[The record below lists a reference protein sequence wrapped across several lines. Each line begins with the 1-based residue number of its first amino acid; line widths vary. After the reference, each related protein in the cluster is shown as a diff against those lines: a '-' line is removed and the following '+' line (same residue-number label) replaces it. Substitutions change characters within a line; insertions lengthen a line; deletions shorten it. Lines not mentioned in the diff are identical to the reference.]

1 MGSSLSIL
9 FFFFIVGSSYS
20 LFFLFRQIFQSLV
33 LYFIFNRTNCSSLE
47 RESKNSNWISW
58 NLNVPF
64 HFISQGPLES
74 YASKTVTTETHWIII
89 NRGQTNESPISL
101 EKFCFLLLFFG
112 LLSSSLFNFLFLN
125 CISTERFYFF
135 YLFFFGWWGSYLYSY
150 LYILYR
156 VVVDVQKIRDSWI
169 RVICQVF
176 ESFLNFYL

>member
-1 MGSSLSIL
+1 MKYMGSSLSIL

-20 LFFLFRQIFQSLV
+20 LFFLFHQIFQSLV

-112 LLSSSLFNFLFLN
+112 LLSSSLFNFLFFKLHFD
-125 CISTERFYFF
+125 RKV
-135 YLFFFGWWGSYLYSY
+135 
-150 LYILYR
+150 YI
-156 VVVDVQKIRDSWI
+156 
-169 RVICQVF
+169 F
-176 ESFLNFYL
+176 

>member
-9 FFFFIVGSSYS
+9 FFFFYRRIFIQFIFSFPSN
-20 LFFLFRQIFQSLV
+20 FQSLV

-74 YASKTVTTETHWIII
+74 YTSKTVTTETHWIII

-112 LLSSSLFNFLFLN
+112 LWSSSLFNFLFFKLHFDRKVN
-125 CISTERFYFF
+125 FF
-135 YLFFFGWWGSYLYSY
+135 HFFGWWGSYLYSHI
-150 LYILYR
+150 YI
-156 VVVDVQKIRDSWI
+156 I
-169 RVICQVF
+169 
-176 ESFLNFYL
+176 

>member
-74 YASKTVTTETHWIII
+74 YTSKTVTTETHWIII

-112 LLSSSLFNFLFLN
+112 LLSSSLFNFLFFKLHFNRKVYFLN
-125 CISTERFYFF
+125 FLDDEVPIYIHI
-135 YLFFFGWWGSYLYSY
+135 
-150 LYILYR
+150 YILYR
-156 VVVDVQKIRDSWI
+156 VVVDVQKIKDSWI

>member
-112 LLSSSLFNFLFLN
+112 LLRSSLFNFLFFKLHFD
-125 CISTERFYFF
+125 RKVVFF
-135 YLFFFGWWGSYLYSY
+135 LFLFFWMMRFLSIFIFI
-150 LYILYR
+150 YI
-156 VVVDVQKIRDSWI
+156 I
-169 RVICQVF
+169 
-176 ESFLNFYL
+176 

>member
-1 MGSSLSIL
+1 MKYMGSSLSIL

-112 LLSSSLFNFLFLN
+112 LLSSSLFNFLFFKLHFDRKVYF
-125 CISTERFYFF
+125 SYFF
-135 YLFFFGWWGSYLYSY
+135 FLDDEVPI
-150 LYILYR
+150 YIHIYIYYIGL
-156 VVVDVQKIRDSWI
+156 W
-169 RVICQVF
+169 
-176 ESFLNFYL
+176 

>member
-1 MGSSLSIL
+1 MKYMGSSLSIL

-47 RESKNSNWISW
+47 RESKNSNRISW

-112 LLSSSLFNFLFLN
+112 LLSSSLFNFLFFKLHFD
-125 CISTERFYFF
+125 RKVYFF
-135 YLFFFGWWGSYLYSY
+135 FFFFWMMRFLSIFIFI
-150 LYILYR
+150 YI
-156 VVVDVQKIRDSWI
+156 I
-169 RVICQVF
+169 
-176 ESFLNFYL
+176 

>member
-112 LLSSSLFNFLFLN
+112 LLSSSLFNFLFFKLHFDRKVN
-125 CISTERFYFF
+125 FF
-135 YLFFFGWWGSYLYSY
+135 LFFWMMRFLSIFI
-150 LYILYR
+150 YILYR

-176 ESFLNFYL
+176 

>member
-20 LFFLFRQIFQSLV
+20 LFFLFHQIFQSLV

-112 LLSSSLFNFLFLN
+112 LLRSSLFNFLFFKLHFDRKVN
-125 CISTERFYFF
+125 
-135 YLFFFGWWGSYLYSY
+135 FFFFFFFWMMRFLSIFIFI
-150 LYILYR
+150 YI
-156 VVVDVQKIRDSWI
+156 I
-169 RVICQVF
+169 
-176 ESFLNFYL
+176 

>member
-1 MGSSLSIL
+1 MKYMGSSLSIL

-47 RESKNSNWISW
+47 RESKNSNRISW

-112 LLSSSLFNFLFLN
+112 LLRSSLFNFLFFKLHFD
-125 CISTERFYFF
+125 RKV
-135 YLFFFGWWGSYLYSY
+135 YLFIFFFWMMRFLSIFIFI
-150 LYILYR
+150 YI
-156 VVVDVQKIRDSWI
+156 I
-169 RVICQVF
+169 
-176 ESFLNFYL
+176 

>member
-1 MGSSLSIL
+1 MKYMGSSLSIL

-20 LFFLFRQIFQSLV
+20 LFFLFCQIFQSLV

-74 YASKTVTTETHWIII
+74 YASKTVTMETHWIII

-112 LLSSSLFNFLFLN
+112 LLSSSLFNFLFFKLHFDRKVN
-125 CISTERFYFF
+125 FYFIF
-135 YLFFFGWWGSYLYSY
+135 LDDEVPI
-150 LYILYR
+150 YIHIYIYYIGL
-156 VVVDVQKIRDSWI
+156 W
-169 RVICQVF
+169 
-176 ESFLNFYL
+176 

>member
-74 YASKTVTTETHWIII
+74 YASKTVTMETHWIII

-112 LLSSSLFNFLFLN
+112 LLSSSLFNFLFFKLHFDRKVYF
-125 CISTERFYFF
+125 SYFLFWMMRFLSIFIF
-135 YLFFFGWWGSYLYSY
+135 I
-150 LYILYR
+150 YI
-156 VVVDVQKIRDSWI
+156 I
-169 RVICQVF
+169 
-176 ESFLNFYL
+176 

>member
-20 LFFLFRQIFQSLV
+20 LFFLFHQIFQSLV

-112 LLSSSLFNFLFLN
+112 LLSSSLFNFLFFKLHFD
-125 CISTERFYFF
+125 RKVVFF
-135 YLFFFGWWGSYLYSY
+135 LFLFFWMMRFLSIFIFI
-150 LYILYR
+150 YI
-156 VVVDVQKIRDSWI
+156 I
-169 RVICQVF
+169 
-176 ESFLNFYL
+176 